1 MKYFSTLALALATA
15 TSLQVGSIAPAIAD
29 DHKPNAGQTLP
40 VLLPPWGTLP
50 KEMTDKFT
58 ADTGVTIDSQT
69 LGWDEIR
76 TKIVTSMVAKTPPAS
91 ATEIDWSWVGQ
102 FGAAG
107 WYQDLTGKVDAEAA
121 ADAPTSAIFAF
132 GGKQLAIPYNN
143 DFRIM
148 IYNAA
153 HLKTAGI
160 AAAPKTPDELLA
172 AARAIKAAGISD
184 HPIGLPLS
192 ATEGSATAWY
202 LLTKAFGGDLFDAD
216 FKPLF
221 TSPDSAGYKAME
233 FEVNALKE
241 GLISPAATGLKDV
254 DIQELFKSGKI
265 SFDVAGW
272 AGIISVYSDKSKS
285 EVAGDAHLALM
296 ISTIGKPRSFGL
308 PEAVGI
314 PSNATNVAA
323 AAQFIDWIQKP
334 ETQIGAFKSLGNLPP
349 RLSVLKQLNEA
360 GELIDGDVLL
370 EQAANAEPL
379 FAQGTPGWYPEF
391 SAAVASNLNLAAK
404 GQITVAKAVEQI
416 AAAAKSAM
424 Q

>member
-1 MKYFSTLALALATA
+1 MKHFGSYMLALATA
-15 TSLQVGSIAPAIAD
+15 ASLQVGAMSPAFAD
-29 DHKPNAGQTLP
+29 DTLS

-50 KEMTDKFT
+50 KEMTDTFT
-58 ADTGVTIDSQT
+58 ADTGITLDSQT

-76 TKIVTSMVAKTPPAS
+76 TKVVTSMIANTPPAS

-107 WYQDLTGKVDAEAA
+107 WYQDLTGKVDADAM
-121 ADAPTSAIFAF
+121 ADAPTSAIFAYD
-132 GGKQLAIPYNN
+132 GKQLAIPYNN

-148 IYNAA
+148 IYNEA
-153 HLKTAGI
+153 HLKAANI
-160 AAAPKTPDELLA
+160 EAAPKTPDELLA

-184 HPIGLPLS
+184 HPIGLPMS

-202 LLTKAFGGDLFDAD
+202 LMTKAFGGDLFDAD
-216 FKPLF
+216 FNPMF
-221 TSPDSAGYKAME
+221 TDPDSAGYKAME

-254 DIQELFKSGKI
+254 DVQELFKNGEI

-272 AGIISVYSDKSKS
+272 AGIISVYSDAEKSK
-285 EVAGDAHLALM
+285 VAGDARLALM

-314 PSNATNVAA
+314 PSNAENPEAA
-323 AAQFIDWIQKP
+323 AKFIDWIQKP

-349 RLSVLKQLNEA
+349 RLSVLKQLNDA

-370 EQAANAEPL
+370 EQAAFAEPL
-379 FAQGTPGWYPEF
+379 IAQGTPGWYPEF

-404 GQITVAKAVEQI
+404 EQITVAEAVEQI
-416 AAAAKSAM
+416 AATAKAAM